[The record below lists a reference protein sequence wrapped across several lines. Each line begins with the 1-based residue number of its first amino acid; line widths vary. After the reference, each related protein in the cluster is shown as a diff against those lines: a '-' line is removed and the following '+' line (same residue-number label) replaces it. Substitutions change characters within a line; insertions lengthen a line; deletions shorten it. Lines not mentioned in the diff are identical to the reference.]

1 MSAPKFI
8 NSLLFIF
15 FISAFGNEIL
25 AQQFFFSRREM
36 PVFKN
41 AIGSTYANGLA
52 GGFNSAQFNT
62 MKLNDDDLEDLVI
75 FDRTNNKISTF
86 VGVNVNGQT
95 TYQYAP
101 QYENFFPRIIFWMLL
116 RDYDGDGKKDIFAY
130 STRGGIL
137 VYRNTKVINQPPQW
151 ELTTDLIR
159 TEGFTPN
166 LNLAVPAT
174 DIPAITDID
183 NDGDLDIITFDFLGG
198 LIELHQNLSIEQ
210 SGNASQLV
218 YKRIDRCWGGVQEGT
233 LCGDFSFGVTCD
245 NGMRRRNPGQKN
257 NDKEGKTQDLE
268 EGEVGT
274 SADPKR
280 VQHVGSVI
288 LVSDLDGDGQKDA
301 LISDINCTRGYRM
314 LNQSTSTQASFTQ
327 FDVGFPASKP
337 IDIPIFPAFFL
348 EDVDFDGVQ
357 DLLVSPNLFSNED
370 NLVNFKESAW
380 YYKNTGTNAAP
391 NYDFRQTDF
400 LQNTMIDLGEGAYP
414 MAFDYDGDGDLDLI
428 VGTAGQ
434 PHAGNEFWATLYLYE
449 NVGGATT
456 PEFQLK
462 DEDYLQ
468 FSTLKVSFIQPFAQD
483 LNQDGSLDLAFVS
496 RNQASQTSLQYLP
509 NQAASGQA
517 ASFNTAQAVNFNV
530 PIFGGDQP
538 LLLDVDNDADLDLLV
553 GSSSGRLMY
562 YRNEGNNLSPDF
574 QLQNQSLGGINSSN
588 TRRSLRLSVA
598 DFDADGNPDL
608 LTGDNSGQ
616 LKLYPGFLNNF
627 AQDAWTPDTSFVLN
641 ELSAKYESHRYGIF
655 VTPLAVDLNADNNP
669 DILIGNNAGGLFYL
683 RNDETSQPPTPPNA
697 GTAVLVFP
705 NPAQN
710 AVNVFSPE
718 EAEVSLQN
726 TLGQVV
732 ISSVTVVG
740 NIVKTLDTSRLASGV
755 YLLKITKKAS
765 GNTEVQK
772 VVIR

>member
-1 MSAPKFI
+1 MSAPKII

-15 FISAFGNEIL
+15 FVSAFGSETL
-25 AQQFFFSRREM
+25 AQRFFFSRREV
-36 PVFKN
+36 PLFRN
-41 AIGSTYANGLA
+41 ATGNVYTNGLA

-86 VGVNVNGQT
+86 IGVSANGQT

-101 QYENFFPRIIFWMLL
+101 QYENFFPRVTFWMLL

-137 VYRNTKVINQPPQW
+137 VYRNVKVVNQPPQW

-159 TEGFTPN
+159 TDGFTPN

-183 NDGDLDIITFDFLGG
+183 NDGDLDIVTFDFLGG

-210 SGNASQLV
+210 NGNASQLV
-218 YKRIDRCWGGVQEGT
+218 YKRIDRCWGGVQEGAN
-233 LCGDFSFGVTCD
+233 CGEFSFGVTCD
-245 NGMRRRNPGQKN
+245 NGMRRRNSQQKN
-257 NDKEGKTQDLE
+257 GDKNSSQDLE
-268 EGEVGT
+268 DGDIGKT
-274 SADPKR
+274 SELQR

-288 LVSDLDGDGQKDA
+288 LVSDLDGDGRKDA
-301 LISDINCTRGYRM
+301 LISDISCTKGYRM
-314 LNQSTSTQASFTQ
+314 LNQNTSIQANFTQ
-327 FDVGFPASKP
+327 FDEGFPASKP

-370 NLVNFKESAW
+370 NVVNFTQSAW
-380 YYKNTGTNAAP
+380 YYKNIGTNAAP

-400 LQNTMIDLGEGAYP
+400 LQNTMIDLGEGAFP
-414 MAFDYDGDGDLDLI
+414 TALDYDGDGDLDLI

-434 PHAGNEFWATLYLYE
+434 PRTGNEFWATLYLYE
-449 NVGGATT
+449 NVGSATA

-468 FSTLKVSFIQPFAQD
+468 FSALKVSNIQPFVQD
-483 LNQDGSLDLAFVS
+483 LNQDGSPDLAFVS

-509 NQAASGQA
+509 NQAGNGQA
-517 ASFNTAQAVNFNV
+517 VNYNTAQAVSFTV

-562 YRNEGNNLSPDF
+562 YRNEGNNLNPDF
-574 QLQNQSLGGINSSN
+574 QLQNQSLGGINSST
-588 TRRSLRLSVA
+588 TRRSLRLSVS
-598 DFDADGNPDL
+598 DFDADGKPDL

-616 LKLYPGFLNNF
+616 LKLYPGFLDNF
-627 AQDAWTPDTSFVLN
+627 TQDTWTPDTSFVLN

-655 VTPLAVDLNADNNP
+655 VTPLAADLNADNNP
-669 DILIGNNAGGLFYL
+669 DILVGNNAGGIFYL

-697 GTAVLVFP
+697 GASILVFP
-705 NPAQN
+705 NPAQSS
-710 AVNVFSPE
+710 VNVFSPE
-718 EAEVSLQN
+718 DAEVSLQN
-726 TLGQVV
+726 TLGQIV
-732 ISSVTVVG
+732 ISPVTVVG
-740 NIVKTLDTSRLASGV
+740 NIVKTLDTSKLASGV
-755 YLLKITKKAS
+755 YLLKVTKKAS
-765 GNTEVQK
+765 GNVEVKK